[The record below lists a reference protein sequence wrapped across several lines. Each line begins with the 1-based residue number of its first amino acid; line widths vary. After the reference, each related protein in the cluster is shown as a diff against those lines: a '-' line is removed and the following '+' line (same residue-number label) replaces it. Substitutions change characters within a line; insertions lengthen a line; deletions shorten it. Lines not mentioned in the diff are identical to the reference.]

1 MALSGSEHVLND
13 FTYIEEEEEEYI
25 VVEEEEDEEEEEE
38 TVAEIFT
45 YIDYFLTYKG
55 EEGNSRSYIED
66 AECYWREGVSLANL
80 DAAMSDDDVKE
91 ILSKEWTYT
100 TPNGL
105 NVVVCFKH
113 GNFII
118 FPVDDRL
125 HAIGTLTDVIIKR
138 GFTTTDKI
146 LRSHNDGYGER
157 DMTYCGECEAADE
170 DVLHDGCNLH
180 HERDIDHAWNEIT
193 GTCMLY

>member
-1 MALSGSEHVLND
+1 MALSESEHVLNID
-13 FTYIEEEEEEYI
+13 
-25 VVEEEEDEEEEEE
+25 
-38 TVAEIFT
+38 
-45 YIDYFLTYKG
+45 YIDYFLTYKS

-66 AECYWREGVSLANL
+66 AECYWREGVSL
-80 DAAMSDDDVKE
+80 AAMSDDDVKE

-105 NVVVCFKH
+105 NAVVCFKH

-125 HAIGTLTDVIIKR
+125 HAIGTLTDVIIER

-146 LRSHNDGYGER
+146 LRRNSER

-170 DVLHDGCNLH
+170 DVFHDGCHLH

-193 GTCMLY
+193 GTCTWGEYIPETGEIIVRQK